1 MPPTPAPATET
12 PDTAD
17 PPPGAATAPAEPD
30 LPRGERLR
38 ILVSFARPHARS
50 LSLGLVLGLAATAMG
65 LATPMVTKW
74 VLDSLTE
81 SGDLAAPVGVLLALL
96 VVGSAVGLAQWIL
109 MGTVAERIVYD
120 ARRSLVDHFLRA
132 TVPAITRRPVG
143 ELVTRTTSDTV
154 LLREAASSSLVS
166 LVNGTVSLIG
176 TLVLMA
182 VLDLVLLG
190 TTIAAIVVVGAVM
203 AVLLPGIGTA
213 QQASQESM
221 GRLGGTLE
229 GTLRAVR
236 TVKSSRAER
245 RQGDKILVDAQGAR
259 DHAIRAVRTTAVAWT
274 VSWGGIQ
281 LAIVVILGLGAWRVS
296 EGLLAVSSLVAF
308 LLYAFNIV
316 GPITE
321 LTQSFTQLQ
330 SGIAAAAR
338 IREVTAME
346 TEEPPTGTAAVA
358 SSAPASSRAGAPTA
372 PGAAVAPDGPGD
384 AGQDGGRVHDGRAEA
399 GPVVDASLP
408 VVELRDVTAAYGPDA
423 PPAVRDVSFAIPRRG
438 HTALVGPSGAGKTTV
453 FSLLLRFLEPQEG
466 TLLLDGVPF
475 AEVGHDALRARF
487 AYVEQETP
495 IVPGTI
501 RDNLLFSAPDAT
513 EEEVDRVLRAVRLDG
528 AFDGLPEGL
537 DTSLSS
543 TSVSGGQ
550 RQRIALARA
559 LLRSPEVLLLDEATA
574 QVDGLTEAAV
584 HDCIRAAAETGAV
597 VTVAHRLSTVVDAD
611 TILVMEDGR
620 VRARGT
626 HTDLLATDDLYR
638 DLVEA
643 LRIGVELP
651 ARTAV

>member
-1 MPPTPAPATET
+1 M
-12 PDTAD
+12 
-17 PPPGAATAPAEPD
+17 
-30 LPRGERLR
+30 R
-38 ILVSFARPHARS
+38 ILVSFARPYSRT
-50 LSLGLVLGLAATAMG
+50 LLLGLVLGLAATAMG

-74 VLDSLTE
+74 VLDSLTG
-81 SGDLAAPVGVLLALL
+81 SQDIAAPVAVLVGLLL
-96 VVGSAVGLAQWIL
+96 VGSVVGLAQWIL

-120 ARRSLVDHFLRA
+120 ARRSLVEHFLRA
-132 TVPAITRRPVG
+132 TVPAVTRRPVG

-166 LVNGTVSLIG
+166 LVNGVVSLVG

-182 VLDLVLLG
+182 VLDLVLLS
-190 TTIAAIVVVGAVM
+190 TTIASIVVVGAVM

-236 TVKSSRAER
+236 TVKSSRAEG
-245 RQGDKILVDAQGAR
+245 RQGERILADARGAR

-281 LAIVVILGLGAWRVS
+281 LAIVVILGLGAWRVAD
-296 EGLLAVSSLVAF
+296 GLLAVSSLVAF

-338 IREVTAME
+338 IREVTQME
-346 TEEPPTGTAAVA
+346 TEDGPVPAARVGAAAVDGVRA
-358 SSAPASSRAGAPTA
+358 RVALPAGAP
-372 PGAAVAPDGPGD
+372 PDD
-384 AGQDGGRVHDGRAEA
+384 V
-399 GPVVDASLP
+399 P
-408 VVELRDVTAAYGPDA
+408 VVELRHVTAAYGPDA
-423 PPAVRDVSFAIPRRG
+423 PPAVRDVSFAVPRHG

-453 FSLLLRFLEPQEG
+453 FSLLLRFLEPQDG

-501 RDNLLFSAPDAT
+501 RENLLFSAPEAT
-513 EEEVDRVLRAVRLDG
+513 DEEVGQVLRAVRLDG

-559 LLRSPEVLLLDEATA
+559 LLRRPDVLLLDEATA

-584 HDCIRAAAETGAV
+584 HDCIRAAARTGAV

-611 TILVMEDGR
+611 TILVMEEGR
-620 VRARGT
+620 VRASGT
-626 HTDLLATDDLYR
+626 HEELLAQDPLYR

-651 ARTAV
+651 SRTAS

>member
-1 MPPTPAPATET
+1 MPPTTAPATESS
-12 PDTAD
+12 DTAD
-17 PPPGAATAPAEPD
+17 PQADAAPPAPD

-38 ILVSFARPHARS
+38 ILVSFARPHART

-74 VLDSLTE
+74 VLDSLTV

-166 LVNGTVSLIG
+166 LVNGTVSLVG
-176 TLVLMA
+176 TLILMA

-203 AVLLPGIGTA
+203 ALLLPGIGTA

-236 TVKSSRAER
+236 TVKSSRAEA
-245 RQGDKILVDAQGAR
+245 RQGEKILVDARGAR

-316 GPITE
+316 GPISE

-346 TEEPPTGTAAVA
+346 TEEPPTPAATAESVPARTA
-358 SSAPASSRAGAPTA
+358 DDSA
-372 PGAAVAPDGPGD
+372 
-384 AGQDGGRVHDGRAEA
+384 
-399 GPVVDASLP
+399 P
-408 VVELRDVTAAYGPDA
+408 VVELRGVTAAYGPDA

-513 EEEVDRVLRAVRLDG
+513 QEEVDRVLRAVRLDG
-528 AFDGLPEGL
+528 AFDGLDDGL

-559 LLRSPEVLLLDEATA
+559 LLRSPDVLLLDEATA

-611 TILVMEDGR
+611 TILVMDEGR

-651 ARTAV
+651 ARAPA

>member
-1 MPPTPAPATET
+1 MPPTTPGAPGTAGT
-12 PDTAD
+12 PD
-17 PPPGAATAPAEPD
+17 AATAADADPTVHAAGATAPANPAAPDGTPAEPD
-30 LPRGERLR
+30 LPRGERMR

-50 LSLGLVLGLAATAMG
+50 LGIGLALGLAATAMG

-74 VLDSLTE
+74 VLDSLTT
-81 SGDLAAPVGVLLALL
+81 SGDLAAPVAVLVALL
-96 VVGSAVGLAQWIL
+96 VVGSVVGLAQWIL

-132 TVPAITRRPVG
+132 TVPAVTRRPVG

-166 LVNGTVSLIG
+166 LVNGAVSLVG

-190 TTIAAIVVVGAVM
+190 TTIAAIIVVGAVM
-203 AVLLPGIGTA
+203 AVLLPGIGAA

-229 GTLRAVR
+229 GTLRAIR
-236 TVKSSRAER
+236 TVKSSRAES
-245 RQGDKILVDAQGAR
+245 RQGDAILADAREAR
-259 DHAIRAVRTTAVAWT
+259 DHAVRAVRTTAVAWT

-316 GPITE
+316 GPISE

-338 IREVTAME
+338 IREVTAMD
-346 TEEPPTGTAAVA
+346 TEEPPAAAAVDDVV
-358 SSAPASSRAGAPTA
+358 PAGA
-372 PGAAVAPDGPGD
+372 APDAATGAP
-384 AGQDGGRVHDGRAEA
+384 HH
-399 GPVVDASLP
+399 VDASVP
-408 VVELRDVTAAYGPDA
+408 VVELRGVTAAYGPDA
-423 PPAVRDVSFAIPRRG
+423 PPAVRDVSLAIPRRG

-453 FSLLLRFLEPQEG
+453 FSLLLRFLEPQDG

-475 AEVGHDALRARF
+475 AEVGHDALRSRF

-501 RDNLLFSAPDAT
+501 RENLVFSAPDAT
-513 EEEVDRVLRAVRLDG
+513 DDEVDRVLRAVRLDG

-559 LLRSPEVLLLDEATA
+559 LLRSPDVLLLDEATA

-584 HDCIRAAAETGAV
+584 HDCIRSAAQTGAV

-620 VRARGT
+620 VRASGT
-626 HTDLLATDDLYR
+626 HTDLLATDALYR

-651 ARTAV
+651 ARTPA

>member
-1 MPPTPAPATET
+1 MTIQTET
-12 PDTAD
+12 EQPDT
-17 PPPGAATAPAEPD
+17 
-30 LPRGERLR
+30 PRGERLR
-38 ILVSFARPHARS
+38 ILIGFARPHSRTLFIGLL
-50 LSLGLVLGLAATAMG
+50 LSFVATAMG

-74 VLDSLTE
+74 VLDSLNGAE
-81 SGDLAAPVGVLLALL
+81 SLVRPVSVLLALL
-96 VVGSAVGLAQWIL
+96 VVGSAVGLLQWIL
-109 MGTVAERIVYD
+109 MGTVAERIVLD
-120 ARRSLVDHFLRA
+120 ARETLVHRFLRA
-132 TVPAITRRPVG
+132 TVPAVTRRPVG
-143 ELVTRTTSDTV
+143 ELVTRTTSDTL

-166 LVNGTVSLIG
+166 LVNGVVALIG

-182 VLDLVLLG
+182 VLDLVLLA
-190 TTIAAIVVVGAVM
+190 TTIGAIIVVSVLM
-203 AVLLPGIGTA
+203 AFLLPGIATS
-213 QQASQESM
+213 QQAAQESV

-236 TVKSSRAER
+236 TVKSSRAEE
-245 RQGDKILVDAQGAR
+245 RQADRILADARDAR
-259 DHAIRAVRTTAVAWT
+259 DHSVKAVRTTAIAWT
-274 VSWGGIQ
+274 ISWGGIQ

-338 IREVTAME
+338 IREVTEMDR
-346 TEEPPTGTAAVA
+346 EEPTDA
-358 SSAPASSRAGAPTA
+358 
-372 PGAAVAPDGPGD
+372 APDLVLPD
-384 AGQDGGRVHDGRAEA
+384 D
-399 GPVVDASLP
+399 STP
-408 VVELRDVTAAYGPDA
+408 VVELRHVTAAYGPDSE
-423 PPAVRDVSFAIPRRG
+423 PAVRDVSFAVPRRG

-453 FSLLLRFLEPQEG
+453 FSLLLRFLEPQSGE
-466 TLLLDGVPF
+466 LLLDGRPF
-475 AEVGHDALRARF
+475 AELGHDRLRERF

-501 RDNLLFSAPDAT
+501 RDNLLFSAPDAADD
-513 EEEVDRVLRAVRLDG
+513 ELADVLAAVKLTG
-528 AFDGLPEGL
+528 AFDGLPDGL
-537 DTSLSS
+537 DTSLTS

-559 LLRSPEVLLLDEATA
+559 ILKRPDVLLLDEATA
-574 QVDGLTEAAV
+574 QVDGLTESAI
-584 HDCIRAAAETGAV
+584 HECIRDLSQDGAV
-597 VTVAHRLSTVVDAD
+597 VTVAHRLSTVLDAD

-626 HTDLLATDDLYR
+626 HEELLATDSLYR

-651 ARTAV
+651 GRLPETVGTASGR

>member
-1 MPPTPAPATET
+1 MPPTTAPATENS
-12 PDTAD
+12 DTAEPQAD
-17 PPPGAATAPAEPD
+17 AAPPAPD

-38 ILVSFARPHARS
+38 ILVSFARPHART

-74 VLDSLTE
+74 VLDSLTV

-166 LVNGTVSLIG
+166 LVNGTVSLVG
-176 TLVLMA
+176 TLILMA

-203 AVLLPGIGTA
+203 ALLLPGIGTA

-236 TVKSSRAER
+236 TVKSSRAEA
-245 RQGDKILVDAQGAR
+245 RQGEKILVDARGAR

-316 GPITE
+316 GPISE

-346 TEEPPTGTAAVA
+346 TEEPPTPAATPAATAESVPARTTDD
-358 SSAPASSRAGAPTA
+358 SA
-372 PGAAVAPDGPGD
+372 
-384 AGQDGGRVHDGRAEA
+384 
-399 GPVVDASLP
+399 P
-408 VVELRDVTAAYGPDA
+408 VVELRGVTAAYGPDA

-513 EEEVDRVLRAVRLDG
+513 QEDVDRVLRAVRLDG
-528 AFDGLPEGL
+528 AFDGLDDGL

-559 LLRSPEVLLLDEATA
+559 LLRSPDVLLLDEATA

-611 TILVMEDGR
+611 TILVMDEGR

-651 ARTAV
+651 ARAPA

>member
-1 MPPTPAPATET
+1 MPTTPSPLAET

-17 PPPGAATAPAEPD
+17 PPADATAPPAEPD

-74 VLDSLTE
+74 VLDSLTA

-166 LVNGTVSLIG
+166 LVNGTVSLVG

-346 TEEPPTGTAAVA
+346 TEE
-358 SSAPASSRAGAPTA
+358 APAAGTDRATSSTADPSDGPTT
-372 PGAAVAPDGPGD
+372 PDGHR
-384 AGQDGGRVHDGRAEA
+384 ARDGRPARTPV
-399 GPVVDASLP
+399 GPDGAVP
-408 VVELRDVTAAYGPDA
+408 VVELRGVTAAYGPDA
-423 PPAVRDVSFAIPRRG
+423 PPAVRDVSFTIPRRG
-438 HTALVGPSGAGKTTV
+438 HTALVGPSGAGKTTI
-453 FSLLLRFLEPQEG
+453 FSLLLRFLEPQDG

-513 EEEVDRVLRAVRLDG
+513 QEEVDRVLRAVRLDG

-559 LLRSPEVLLLDEATA
+559 LLRSPDVLLLDEATA

-584 HDCIRAAAETGAV
+584 HDCIRTAAETGAV

-651 ARTAV
+651 ARTSV